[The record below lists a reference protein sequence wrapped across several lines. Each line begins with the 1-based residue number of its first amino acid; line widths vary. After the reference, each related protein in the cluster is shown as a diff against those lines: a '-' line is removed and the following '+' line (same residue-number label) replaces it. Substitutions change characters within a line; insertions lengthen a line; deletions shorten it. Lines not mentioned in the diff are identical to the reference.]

1 MYIVKER
8 ACKMT
13 KTEAEK
19 QLDKMYLSRLLYG
32 RILFP
37 KKIKTKVKC

>member
-1 MYIVKER
+1 MCIVKEKV
-8 ACKMT
+8 CKMT

-19 QLDKMYLSRLLYG
+19 QLDKMYLSRLIYG
-32 RILFP
+32 RLLFP